1 MCPLASRRLHWVLT
15 RVVFAA
21 PLAFFMEIDSGVILN
36 RFSQD
41 ISIIDYQ
48 LPIAVLQTVHYI
60 FEVLWA
66 LALLCYA
73 AYYLV
78 AFVPVMGVVVY
89 AIQKF
94 YLRTSRQI
102 RILDL
107 ELQSPL
113 VAKFSETIEGLATI
127 RAFGWQ
133 EKSMAAFLKRLD
145 AAQRP
150 FYLLYC
156 IQRWLNFVM
165 DLVVACIAVLLVSFG
180 TQFKNTTSGA
190 AVGVGMLNVLN
201 FGQTIAALIEHWT
214 SLETSIGAVARLK
227 QLEADI
233 KPETLPSETSEPP
246 KGWPTVGSVSYHNV
260 SASYKSDSSMVLRD
274 IDLDIKAGEKIG
286 LSGRTGSGKST
297 LIGLLF
303 RLVPEHT
310 GTIIIDDQDLSLV
323 PRERIRSSIITIPQ
337 EPFLLSGS
345 VRFNASPLTTNIMSE
360 AESDRFKAPET
371 AETTISTTFQSVSDE
386 AIINALKRVSLW
398 DQIERSG
405 GLSESIDAAG
415 LSHGQKQLF
424 CLARALLR
432 KETSR
437 ILVLDE
443 ATSSVDKHTDIVM
456 RKVIEEEF
464 KEHTVISVAHRLSSL
479 GWCDRVVVLDKG
491 RIVEVGR
498 PAELMQKE
506 DGWWKALWD
515 AQN

>member
-1 MCPLASRRLHWVLT
+1 MD
-15 RVVFAA
+15 
-21 PLAFFMEIDSGVILN
+21 IDSGVILN

-48 LPIAVLQTVHYI
+48 LPIALLQSVHYI
-60 FEVLWA
+60 FEVLWS

-73 AYYLV
+73 TYYLI
-78 AFVPVMGVVVY
+78 AFVPFLGVVVY

-102 RILDL
+102 RVLDL

-113 VAKFSETIEGLATI
+113 VAQFSETIEGLATI

-133 EKSMAAFLKRLD
+133 EKSLKAFLDRLD
-145 AAQRP
+145 ASQRP

-165 DLVVACIAVLLVSFG
+165 DIVVACIAVLLVSFG
-180 TQFKNTTSGA
+180 TPFKNTTSGA
-190 AVGVGMLNVLN
+190 AVGVGLLNVLK
-201 FGQTIAALIEHWT
+201 FGQNVTALIEHWT
-214 SLETSIGAVARLK
+214 NLETSIGAVARLK

-233 KPETLPSETSEPP
+233 KPETFPSEASKPPENWP
-246 KGWPTVGSVSYHNV
+246 KGGAVSFHNV
-260 SASYKSDSSMVLRD
+260 SASYKANSSPVLHEINLEIR
-274 IDLDIKAGEKIG
+274 AGEKIG

-297 LIGLLF
+297 MIGLLF
-303 RLVPEHT
+303 RLIPEHT
-310 GTIIIDDQDLSLV
+310 GTITIDDQDLSLL
-323 PRERIRSSIITIPQ
+323 PREKIRSSIITIPQ

-345 VRFNASPLTTNIMSE
+345 VRFNATPLTANIMSE
-360 AESDRFKAPET
+360 AESQRFKAPESAMIT
-371 AETTISTTFQSVSDE
+371 SSNLVRPVSDE
-386 AIINALKRVSLW
+386 TIIGSLKRVSLW

-405 GLSESIDAAG
+405 GLSEPIDSVG

-432 KETSR
+432 KGDCK

-443 ATSSVDKHTDIVM
+443 ATSSVDKHTDAVM
-456 RKVIEEEF
+456 RKVIEKEF
-464 KEHTVISVAHRLSSL
+464 REHPVISVAHRLSSL
-479 GWCDRVVVLDKG
+479 SWCDRVAVLDKG
-491 RIVEVGR
+491 KVVELGR
-498 PAELMQKE
+498 PEDLVQKE